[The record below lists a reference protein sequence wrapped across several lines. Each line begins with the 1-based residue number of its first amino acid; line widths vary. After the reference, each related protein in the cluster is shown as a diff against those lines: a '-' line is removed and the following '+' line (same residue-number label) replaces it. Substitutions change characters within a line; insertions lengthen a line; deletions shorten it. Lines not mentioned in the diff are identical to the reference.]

1 MRDAGDEEKGRE
13 RGREE
18 RGTQQQQRR
27 RERDEADAGR
37 QQAAS
42 FDPFD
47 LREKPRENDCLSL
60 LSLSR
65 SFFPRRLSVAH
76 FQLLLLLLLLLV
88 SLSSTLFSSI
98 YICLS
103 LACRRESGCATTT
116 HDSHTTH
123 THIRSLTHSPSP
135 PAPLSLSLTD
145 ARSLSPCLSD

>member
-76 FQLLLLLLLLLV
+76 FQLLLLLLLLRV
-88 SLSSTLFSSI
+88 SLSLRRSFPRFISV
-98 YICLS
+98 YRS
-103 LACRRESGCATTT
+103 LAGVNQAARRLRTTRT
-116 HDSHTTH
+116 PH

-135 PAPLSLSLTD
+135 PAPLSLSHGRTL
-145 ARSLSPCLSD
+145 ALSPCLSD